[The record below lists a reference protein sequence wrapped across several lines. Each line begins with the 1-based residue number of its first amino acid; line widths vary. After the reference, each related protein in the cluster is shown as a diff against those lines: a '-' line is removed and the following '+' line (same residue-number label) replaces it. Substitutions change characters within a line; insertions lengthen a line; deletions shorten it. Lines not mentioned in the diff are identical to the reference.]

1 MTDPES
7 NLKKFVMV
15 GPELIKKSLILCM
28 LQFGFS
34 LFTEIF
40 MSTESMTKAR
50 NSIFW
55 VGLNNDLSECIK
67 DPVYK
72 ANPKY
77 LTILISINIPIS

>member
-1 MTDPES
+1 
-7 NLKKFVMV
+7 
-15 GPELIKKSLILCM
+15 M

-40 MSTESMTKAR
+40 MSTESMTKTR

-55 VGLNNDLSECIK
+55 VGLNDDLSECIK
-67 DPVYK
+67 NPVYK

-77 LTILISINIPIS
+77 LYHFN